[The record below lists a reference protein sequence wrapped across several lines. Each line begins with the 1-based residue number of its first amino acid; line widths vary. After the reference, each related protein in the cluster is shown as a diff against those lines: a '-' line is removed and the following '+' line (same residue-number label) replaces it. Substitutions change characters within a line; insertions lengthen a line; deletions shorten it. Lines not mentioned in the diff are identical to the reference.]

1 MNVLEHCAPLRRVA
15 GVELEPFHRH
25 VGAQDGPHDRNGI
38 PVHGLVSTDSFA
50 PFDGESTAL
59 DRSMSST

>member
-1 MNVLEHCAPLRRVA
+1 
-15 GVELEPFHRH
+15 
-25 VGAQDGPHDRNGI
+25 
-38 PVHGLVSTDSFA
+38 VHGLVSTDSFA